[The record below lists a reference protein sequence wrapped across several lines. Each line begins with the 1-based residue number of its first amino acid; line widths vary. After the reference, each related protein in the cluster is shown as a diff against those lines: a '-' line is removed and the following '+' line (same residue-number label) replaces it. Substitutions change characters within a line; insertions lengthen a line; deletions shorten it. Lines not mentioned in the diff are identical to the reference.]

1 MMSGDDKRIETTS
14 EDWLA
19 FSQSIE
25 QFSKDL
31 DPEELALLEAL
42 IAQAGAELDLLA
54 SESDNDNVHGFQAR
68 LHPGVNIMNARALA
82 NSYKTS
88 FAKGISNGDDSTSVI
103 WIE

>member
-31 DPEELALLEAL
+31 DPDELGLLESL

-54 SESDNDNVHGFQAR
+54 SESNNDNVHEFHER
-68 LHPGVNIMNARALA
+68 LHPGVNIMNVRALA
-82 NSYKTS
+82 NSFKAS
-88 FAKGISNGDDSTSVI
+88 FTKGISNSDDSTSVI

>member
-1 MMSGDDKRIETTS
+1 MTPGDDRRIETTS

-31 DPEELALLEAL
+31 DSEELALLESL

-54 SESDNDNVHGFQAR
+54 SESNNDNVHGFQER
-68 LHPGVNIMNARALA
+68 LHPGVNIMNVRGLA
-82 NSYKTS
+82 DSYKAS
-88 FAKGISNGDDSTSVI
+88 FAKGTPNDDDSTSVI